1 MFISL
6 CFLVPV
12 AIFDFACLEMHP
24 TGGLNMYFI
33 YPYNVIFHDLP
44 WKITQVW
51 EYTEISN
58 AN

>member
-24 TGGLNMYFI
+24 TGGLYFI
-33 YPYNVIFHDLP
+33 YPYSVIFHDLP